1 MFKNYLNTAFRNLW
15 KSKTYNLLNIL
26 GLAIGIACASL
37 IFLWVEDELTFN
49 HNFDKRDHL
58 YRVMENQKNEGKL
71 ITSMYTPG
79 PMAAAVKTEIRG
91 IKNAARLSWMV
102 SQLFKLD
109 DKQINEIGVYADPA
123 ILTMLNIPFIYGNT
137 ANALKQPQS
146 LLISET
152 MSRKFFGD
160 KNPIGETLK
169 ADGKQNFGVDGD
181 FFVTGVFKDLPEN
194 CTYQF
199 QWISPYEIH
208 ENKIPAF
215 KEWAPFGICE
225 TLVELEPLADP
236 ATTNKILENY
246 LSTKIKESSIQCF
259 LFSMNDWNLYNHFT
273 DGKQDGGNI
282 KYVNLFSLIA
292 VMILLIAC
300 INFMNLATARSEQRA
315 KEVGVRKVLGSGRA
329 KLIGQFIGESLLM
342 SFLAVLVAIC
352 ILYLVLPSYN
362 LLVQKNLSPYIIRPI
377 YFSGLIGIG
386 LISGLIAGTYPAFYL
401 SSFNP
406 VVVLKGLKIKTS
418 AGSIFIR
425 KGLVIAQFTVS
436 IILIISTV
444 IIYQQVQY
452 AKNRD
457 LGFKKDN
464 LIWMLLRGN
473 LKEHYTSIRNDLL
486 NSGIIENSALSFDE
500 PLHVYY
506 HSDNYN
512 WQGKAP
518 DSKVT
523 IRSTLVSPEYIA
535 TMHMKLIN
543 GRDFYNT
550 PGVDSNNIIINE
562 SLAKL
567 MGDAGRPGSVITEDS
582 GNLTIVGIIKDFVYN
597 DMYGS
602 SMPMMFRCNTT
613 YAGVMIIS
621 FKPGV
626 DAGIALKKTE
636 NIIKAWSSGLPFEYF
651 FVDDEFNKI
660 FTTET
665 LIEKLASIFAVL
677 AIFISCLGLLG
688 LAAYTAQR
696 RTKEIGI
703 RKVLG
708 ASVPGMVELLSK
720 DFLKLVF
727 ISCVIAFPLALWAMN
742 RWLQDYQYR
751 ISIQWWIF
759 PFAGLSAL
767 AIAMLTVSFQAIKAA
782 VANPVKS
789 LRTE

>member
-1 MFKNYLNTAFRNLW
+1 MLKNFLKTAFRNLR
-15 KSKTYNLLNIL
+15 KNKTYNLLNIF

-49 HNFDKRDHL
+49 HNFDKRAHL
-58 YRVMENQKNEGKL
+58 YRVMENQKNGGKL
-71 ITSMYTPG
+71 ITSEYTPG
-79 PMAAAVKTEIRG
+79 PMAAAVKTEIPG
-91 IKNAARLSWMV
+91 IKNAGRMSWMI

-109 DKQINEIGVYADPA
+109 DKQINEQGVYADPA
-123 ILTMLNIPFIYGNT
+123 ILTMLNIPFMYGS
-137 ANALKQPQS
+137 AADALNQPQS
-146 LLISET
+146 VLISET
-152 MSRKFFGD
+152 MARKFFGD

-169 ADGKQNFGVDGD
+169 TDSKQGDGVDGD

-194 CTYQF
+194 CTYKF

-208 ENKIPAF
+208 ENKIPSF
-215 KEWAPFGICE
+215 KQWTPNICE
-225 TLVELEPLADP
+225 TLVELEPSADP
-236 ATTNKILENY
+236 ATIDKKLENY
-246 LSTKIKESSIQCF
+246 LATKVKESSIQCF

-282 KYVNLFSLIA
+282 KYVKLFSLIA
-292 VMILLIAC
+292 VMIILIAC

-315 KEVGVRKVLGSGRA
+315 KEVGVRKVLGSGRS
-329 KLIGQFIGESLLM
+329 KLIRQFIGESLLM

-352 ILYLVLPSYN
+352 ILYLALPSYN
-362 LLVQKNLSPYIIRPI
+362 LLVQKNLSPYIVRPL
-377 YFSGLIGIG
+377 YFGGLIAIG
-386 LISGLIAGTYPAFYL
+386 LISGLIAGIYPAFYL
-401 SSFNP
+401 SSFKP

-418 AGSIFIR
+418 AGSIFMR
-425 KGLVIAQFTVS
+425 KGLVIAQFTIS

-452 AKNRD
+452 VKNRD
-457 LGFKKDN
+457 LGFEKDN

-473 LKEHYTSIRNDLL
+473 LKEQYTSIKNDLL
-486 NSGIIENSALSFDE
+486 NSGIIENSAMSFEE
-500 PLHVYY
+500 PLHVYRV
-506 HSDNYN
+506 SGNYN

-518 DSKVT
+518 GSKVP
-523 IRSTLVSPEYIA
+523 IRFTSVSPEYIA

-543 GRDFYNT
+543 GRDFYTT
-550 PGVDSNNIIINE
+550 PGVDSNSIIINE

-567 MGDAGRPGSVITEDS
+567 MGDAGKPGSVITRDS
-582 GNLTIVGIIKDFVYN
+582 VNLTIVGIIKVFVYN

-602 SMPMMFRCNTT
+602 GMPMMLRCNTRD
-613 YAGVMIIS
+613 AGVMIIS
-621 FKPGV
+621 FNPGV
-626 DAGIALKKTE
+626 DAGKALKKTE
-636 NIIKAWSSGLPFEYF
+636 NIIKAKSSGFPFEYF

-665 LIEKLASIFAVL
+665 LIEKLAGIFAML

-708 ASVPGMVELLSK
+708 ASVPEMAELLSK

-727 ISCVIAFPLALWAMN
+727 ISCAIAFPVALWAMN
-742 RWLQDYQYR
+742 SWLQDYQYR
-751 ISIQWWIF
+751 TSIQWWIF
-759 PFAGLSAL
+759 PVAGLAAL
-767 AIAMLTVSFQAIKAA
+767 GIAMLTVSFQAIKAA
-782 VANPVKS
+782 IANPVKS

>member
-1 MFKNYLNTAFRNLW
+1 MLKNYLKTAFRNLR
-15 KSKTYNLLNIL
+15 KNKTYNLLNIF

-71 ITSMYTPG
+71 ITSEYTPG
-79 PMAAAVKTEIRG
+79 PMAAAIKTEMPG
-91 IKNAARLSWMV
+91 IKNAARISWIM

-109 DKQINEIGVYADPA
+109 EKQINEPGVYADPA
-123 ILTMLNIPFIYGNT
+123 ILTMFDIPFMYGD
-137 ANALKQPQS
+137 AAVALKQPQS
-146 LLISET
+146 VVISET

-160 KNPIGETLK
+160 KNPVGETLK
-169 ADGKQNFGVDGD
+169 ADSKQDASVDGV
-181 FFVTGVFKDLPEN
+181 FIVTGVFKDLPEN
-194 CTYQF
+194 CTYKF

-208 ENKIPAF
+208 ENKIPIF
-215 KEWAPFGICE
+215 KEWRPNICE
-225 TLVELEPLADP
+225 TLVELEPSADP
-236 ATTNKILENY
+236 ATIDKKLENY

-259 LFSMNDWNLYNHFT
+259 LFSMNDWNLHNHFT

-282 KYVNLFSLIA
+282 KYVKLFSLIA

-352 ILYLVLPSYN
+352 ILYLALPSYN
-362 LLVQKNLSPYIIRPI
+362 LLVHKNLSPYIIRPLYI
-377 YFSGLIGIG
+377 GGLIAIG
-386 LISGLIAGTYPAFYL
+386 LISGLIAGIYPAFYL

-418 AGSIFIR
+418 AGSIFMR
-425 KGLVIAQFTVS
+425 KGLVIAQFTIS

-452 AKNRD
+452 VKNRD

-464 LIWMLLRGN
+464 LIWMLLRGD
-473 LKEHYTSIRNDLL
+473 LKEQFTSIRNDLL
-486 NSGIIENSALSFDE
+486 NSGIIENAALSNAE
-500 PLHVYY
+500 PLHVY
-506 HSDNYN
+506 HVFDNYN

-518 DSKVT
+518 GSRVS
-523 IRSTLVSPEYIA
+523 IRSNMVSPEYIP
-535 TMHMKLIN
+535 TMHMKLIS

-567 MGDAGRPGSVITEDS
+567 MGDAGKPGNVIIRDSV
-582 GNLTIVGIIKDFVYN
+582 NLTVVGIIKDFVYN

-602 SMPMMFRCNTT
+602 GMPMMLGCNTR
-613 YAGVMIIS
+613 YAGVMIMS

-626 DAGIALKKTE
+626 DPGIALKKTE
-636 NIIKAWSSGLPFEYF
+636 NIIKAKTSGFPFEYF
-651 FVDDEFNKI
+651 FVDDDFSKM
-660 FTTET
+660 FATES
-665 LIEKLASIFAVL
+665 LIEKLADIFAVL

-708 ASVPGMVELLSK
+708 ASVPEMAGLLSK

-727 ISCVIAFPLALWAMN
+727 ISCVIAFPVALWAMN
-742 RWLQDYQYR
+742 SWLQDYQYR
-751 ISIQWWIF
+751 TPIQWWIF
-759 PFAGLSAL
+759 PFAGLIAL

-782 VANPVKS
+782 IANPVKS
-789 LRTE
+789 LRME